1 MMEPTNQA
9 AKYALYFA
17 KNWDVFP
24 SIPSES
30 VDAIIADPPYPEVD
44 RSYGRMS
51 ESEWFSL
58 MDRVCGE
65 SRRILKPTGSAVFIL
80 QSNYSKVGSV
90 RGWLWEFMAWI
101 CREWNMVQDVWWWN
115 TTAMPAA
122 GATEHGLLRQSV
134 KACVWA
140 GAPDCYRN
148 QQNVLWTE
156 SQSNAER
163 RASAKFLGRQHS
175 PSGHSKSTNIFAAA
189 AKRGGV
195 TPFNLLP
202 VTNSYHQDS
211 AGNFGHSAGTPLEL
225 ARWWVRYICPPGGT
239 VMDPFMGS
247 GTMGLAAM
255 QYGCKF
261 IGIEKED
268 KEGYYPTALERIAKA
283 AQQEQLSF
291 STFVP
296 IEEQKERDLRL
307 F

>member
-1 MMEPTNQA
+1 MISPTDKRD
-9 AKYALYFA
+9 KYDLYLANFL
-17 KNWDVFP
+17 DVLP
-24 SIPSES
+24 SIPSGT
-30 VDAIIADPPYPEVD
+30 VDAIICDPPYAEVN
-44 RSYGRMS
+44 RPYGKLS
-51 ESEWFSL
+51 EAEWFDL
-58 MDRVCGE
+58 MIRLCGE

-80 QSNYSKVGSV
+80 QSNYKIVGSM
-90 RGWLWEFMAWI
+90 RGWLWEFMAWV

-115 TTAMPAA
+115 NTSMPSA
-122 GATEHGLLRQSV
+122 GATEHGLLRSSV

-140 GAPDCYRN
+140 GPPDCYRN
-148 QQNVLWTE
+148 QANVLWTE
-156 SQSNAER
+156 SQSNAEK

-202 VTNSYHQDS
+202 VSNNYGKDS

-225 ARWWVRYICPPGGT
+225 AKWWTRYICPPSGT

-247 GTMGLAAM
+247 GTMGIAAM
-255 QYGCKF
+255 AYGCKF

-268 KEGYYPTALERIAKA
+268 GEGYYHDALRRVREA
-283 AQQEQLSF
+283 AMNEQLQFPENTLSENRAV
-291 STFVP
+291 SL
-296 IEEQKERDLRL
+296 EL